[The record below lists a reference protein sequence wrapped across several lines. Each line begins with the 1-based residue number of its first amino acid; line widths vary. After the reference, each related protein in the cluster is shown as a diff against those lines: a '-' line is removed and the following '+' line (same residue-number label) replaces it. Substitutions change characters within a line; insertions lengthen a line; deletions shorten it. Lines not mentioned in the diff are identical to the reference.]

1 MSGLVVELAGLP
13 GSGKSTL
20 ADALVA
26 RLLAEGLSCEVGDAG
41 VSARVRRE
49 VRVLRRLGLAAAQ
62 TAHAPLATARS
73 AGTVA
78 RSGQSSRRDVA
89 AVLAQWL
96 ATERI
101 VARGRRAP
109 GVRLLEEGLVQTTW
123 TALLRS
129 RGLGAADLWPHV
141 PAASRPDLV
150 LHLDVPPDLA
160 AYRLAS
166 RASQHSRV
174 QRLGPRKQA
183 AELRRGQRVLDD
195 VLHTCPVR
203 VHRLPSHGE
212 TADELA
218 ALAAEAVHALVG
230 GPASGR
236 PAHGPDLR

>member
-26 RLLAEGLSCEVGDAG
+26 RLRAEGLSCEVGDAG

-62 TAHAPLATARS
+62 TAHSPVAAARS
-73 AGTVA
+73 AGAVA

-109 GVRLLEEGLVQTTW
+109 GIRLLEEGLVQTTW

-160 AYRLAS
+160 AHRLSS

-195 VLHTCPVR
+195 VLNTCPVP
-203 VHRLPSHGE
+203 VHRLPSYGE

-230 GPASGR
+230 PASGR
-236 PAHGPDLR
+236 PADGPDLR

>member
-1 MSGLVVELAGLP
+1 VPGPVIELAGLP

-20 ADALVA
+20 TDALVA
-26 RLLAEGLSCEVGDAG
+26 RLRAEGLSCDVGDAG

-62 TAHAPLATARS
+62 TARAPVAAARS
-73 AGTVA
+73 AAVVA
-78 RSGQSSRRDVA
+78 RSGQSSRRDVV

-129 RGLGAADLWPHV
+129 DGLGAADLWPHV
-141 PAASRPDLV
+141 PAASRPHLV
-150 LHLDVPPDLA
+150 LHLDVPVDLA
-160 AYRLAS
+160 AYRLDT

-174 QRLGPRKQA
+174 QRLGPRRRA
-183 AELRRGQRVLDD
+183 AELRRGQEVLDD
-195 VLHTCPVR
+195 VLQACPVR
-203 VHRLPSHGE
+203 VHRLPSYGE

-218 ALAAEAVHALVG
+218 ALAAEAVHALVDG
-230 GPASGR
+230 LGTEGPTE
-236 PAHGPDLR
+236 GPDLG

>member
-1 MSGLVVELAGLP
+1 VSGLVVELAGLP

-26 RLLAEGLSCEVGDAG
+26 RLRAEGLSCEVGDAG

-62 TAHAPLATARS
+62 AAHAPVAATRS
-73 AGTVA
+73 ARTVV

-109 GVRLLEEGLVQTTW
+109 GIRLLEEGLVQTTW

-160 AYRLAS
+160 AHRLSS

-195 VLHTCPVR
+195 VLNTCPVP
-203 VHRLPSHGE
+203 VHRLPSYGE

-230 GPASGR
+230 PASGR
-236 PAHGPDLR
+236 PADGPDLR

>member
-1 MSGLVVELAGLP
+1 VAGLVVELAGLP

-26 RLLAEGLSCEVGDAG
+26 RLHADGLPCEIADAV

-49 VRVLRRLGLAAAQ
+49 VRIMRRGALAAAQ
-62 TAHAPLATARS
+62 IVRFPATARR
-73 AGTVA
+73 AALLVA

-96 ATERI
+96 ATEQL
-101 VARGRRAP
+101 VVRGRRAS

-129 RGLGAADLWPHV
+129 RDLVAADLWSTV
-141 PAASRPDLV
+141 PATSRPHLV

-166 RASQHSRV
+166 RSSQHSRV
-174 QRLGPRKQA
+174 QRVAPRRRV
-183 AELRRGQRVLDD
+183 AELRRGQALLDEI
-195 VLHTCPVR
+195 LQPCPVR
-203 VHRLPSHGE
+203 VHHLPSYGE
-212 TADELA
+212 TAEELA
-218 ALAAEAVHALVG
+218 DSAASAVHALVRD
-230 GPASGR
+230 P
-236 PAHGPDLR
+236 H